1 MKRPMDMRTL
11 SVLTVLTI
19 VFVLFALPLVSERI
33 DVSEPTDT
41 TPPPKVQEPTTIPAL
56 SLEPK
61 VPNQGDE
68 LGWVEF
74 YRDDVMSDLR
84 GAVRHISD
92 MIVAVSNKDDPAE
105 SFCTNFAVRYFA
117 KAGAEAEKLSDRLAY
132 IEDDVPESFQEL
144 HAEIAAAAESAQSS
158 TVWYVLAA
166 RTCQDGIS
174 PEAQEYLDYGNEA
187 LKAAGDHLERVDD
200 LLDSWS
206 VEDE

>member
-1 MKRPMDMRTL
+1 MKRLTDRKVL
-11 SVLTVLTI
+11 SVLTILVTG
-19 VFVLFALPLVSERI
+19 FVLFAMSLVG
-33 DVSEPTDT
+33 EPTDT
-41 TPPPKVQEPTTIPAL
+41 TPPPKVQKPTTIPAL

-92 MIVAVSNKDDPAE
+92 MVVAVSNKRDPAE
-105 SFCTNFAVRYFA
+105 SFCTDFAVRYFA

-132 IEDDVPESFQEL
+132 IEDDVPESLQEL

-174 PEAQEYLDYGNEA
+174 PEAQEYLDYGNDA
-187 LKAAGDHLERVDD
+187 LKAAGDHLERAGV
-200 LLDSWS
+200 LLNGWS